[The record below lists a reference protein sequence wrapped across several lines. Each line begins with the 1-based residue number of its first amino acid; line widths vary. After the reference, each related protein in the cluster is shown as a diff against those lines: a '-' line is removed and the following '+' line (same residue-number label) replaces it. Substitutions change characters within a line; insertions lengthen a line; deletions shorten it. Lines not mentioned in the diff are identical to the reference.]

1 MKAPGFS
8 PTGIRFKNIE
18 KRYGT
23 LYALRRVSLE
33 IRAGECVAFAGRN
46 GSGKTTL
53 LRIAARLVRASAGSV
68 SFTGSSGN
76 GRRDEDGMT
85 NPPRQEAR
93 AADGLIGFV
102 AHATMV
108 YDELT
113 AEENLLLFAKLQGI
127 AGRAARVA
135 KLLAAVGLLERR
147 NSLVRT
153 FSRGMRQRV
162 AIARALLNEPP
173 VLLLDEPATG
183 LDPEGIAWLANTLR
197 QMSDAGR
204 TILMSVHGESEISAL
219 ATRAVRLDAGSV
231 VADTQGGADLH
242 SILTFAGA

>member
-1 MKAPGFS
+1 MTTRAFS
-8 PTGIRFKNIE
+8 PTGIRFENIE
-18 KRYGT
+18 KRYGS
-23 LYALRRVSLE
+23 LYALRRVTLD
-33 IRAGECVAFAGRN
+33 IGAGECVAFAGRN

-53 LRIAARLVRASAGSV
+53 LRIAARLVRASSGVISFLTSQGEV
-68 SFTGSSGN
+68 SDTGTP
-76 GRRDEDGMT
+76 M
-85 NPPRQEAR
+85 
-93 AADGLIGFV
+93 GFV

-127 AGRAARVA
+127 AEPAARAAS
-135 KLLAAVGLLERR
+135 LLAEVGLLDRR
-147 NSLVRT
+147 DSLVRT

-162 AIARALLNEPP
+162 AIARALLNEPC

-183 LDPEGIAWLANTLR
+183 LDPEGISWLEKTLR
-197 QMSDAGR
+197 HARDAGR

-231 VADTQGGADLH
+231 VADTRAGANMH
-242 SILTFAGA
+242 SILTFAGT